1 MCKYYLEEDFY
12 SKSEV
17 NEERDYKSCSPVE
30 VFVKTDLK
38 SGSNFLCYCTNSQP
52 PYIREGVYEG
62 DEYDRRCFPPL
73 SPPEDGNYAT
83 MDKKKREKL
92 FPIIVRGFGAFL
104 IKNLQPSTVSQYY
117 CTRRKITELY
127 DEYYAL
133 SYKLYNENNEDNQKY
148 KNVNGDLWL
157 IRDCIHDCLFWEN
170 KYLVNTIPFHDKY
183 TQIDYTW
190 YTDTINGFR
199 KYLEEKL
206 EDKHHENVLLSIGY
220 LTGTGTKSFY
230 DIIVGSEL
238 AIFKRISFLDFV
250 AAFNGE
256 KPCLSIAPYKKT
268 QCVALLKRTK
278 GKLFPH
284 NDQAFKQF
292 LCDLGLSIYYRKKQS
307 DAPLLP
313 AMKIKLTEIGL

>member
-1 MCKYYLEEDFY
+1 MSQYYREEDFY
-12 SKSEV
+12 SQSDV
-17 NEERDYKSCSPVE
+17 NEERDHKSCSPVE
-30 VFVKTDLK
+30 KFVETSLK

-104 IKNLQPSTVSQYY
+104 IKNLQPSAVSQYY

-127 DEYYAL
+127 EEYFTL
-133 SYKLYNENNEDNQKY
+133 SYKRYQDKNEGYQKY
-148 KNVNGDLWL
+148 KEVNGDLWL
-157 IRDCIHDCLFWEN
+157 FRDCIYDCLFWEN
-170 KYLVNTIPFHDKY
+170 KYLTNTIPFHDKY
-183 TQIDYTW
+183 TQIDYAW
-190 YTDTINGFR
+190 YTGTIKGFL

-206 EDKHHENVLLSIGY
+206 VDKHHENVSLSIGY
-220 LTGTGTKSFY
+220 LIGEQARRFY
-230 DIIVGSEL
+230 DIVVGSEL
-238 AIFKRISFLDFV
+238 AIFNRVSFLDFV

-268 QCVALLKRTK
+268 QCVAILKRTK

-307 DAPLLP
+307 NAPLLP
-313 AMKIKLTEIGL
+313 AMQIKLKEIGL